1 MPKLTF
7 QPVTVKGK
15 RLAQGV
21 EYTALLYTAGTVTH
35 RLALHRSSIGVHPS
49 FPRSSLSWQVSD
61 PISGGLILRDVGA
74 WVKGCP
80 VSSAGLT
87 LAGARMNAMASL
99 DALLERIGSDAF
111 NARLAAAAQ
120 GAQA

>member
-7 QPVTVKGK
+7 RPVTTKGK
-15 RLAQGV
+15 RLAQGI

-49 FPRSSLSWQVSD
+49 FPLSSLCWQVSD

-74 WVKGCP
+74 TYKGVP
-80 VSSAGLT
+80 VSSAGLSSRD
-87 LAGARMNAMASL
+87 ARTNAMARL

-111 NARLAAAAQ
+111 NARLAAAQEA
-120 GAQA
+120 